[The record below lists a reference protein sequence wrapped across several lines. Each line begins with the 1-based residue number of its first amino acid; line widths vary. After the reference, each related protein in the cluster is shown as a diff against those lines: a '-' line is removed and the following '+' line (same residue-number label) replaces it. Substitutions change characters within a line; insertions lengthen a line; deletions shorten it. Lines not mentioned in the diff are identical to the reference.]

1 MTDTANPTSAPA
13 FVTLEAFAAN
23 RGVSIRTV
31 YRMIERGELQTQT
44 VQGRS
49 MVAIE
54 PGQTVEGATLAARE
68 QATEARRAAE
78 LVARVTQTAI
88 ERADQQAAQAEA
100 RAARAEQVAQ
110 GRGRLALALSAIA
123 VTAVTVTAV
132 TLTQARAA
140 RDIADRADRQA
151 AAAEARAQSAQAAQ
165 ARLEAEAAQ
174 LRGDLAAVT
183 LSRLEPAPGW
193 SVVQADPAR

>member
-1 MTDTANPTSAPA
+1 MTATATAPS
-13 FVTLEAFAAN
+13 FVTLEAFAAH
-23 RGVSIRTV
+23 RGISIRTV

-44 VQGRS
+44 LQGRS

-54 PGQTVEGATLAARE
+54 PGLTVEGATLAARE

-78 LVARVTQTAI
+78 IVAQVTQTAI
-88 ERADQQAAQAEA
+88 ERADLQAAQAEA
-100 RAARAEQVAQ
+100 RATRAEKAVQT
-110 GRGRLALALSAIA
+110 RGRLALALSAIA
-123 VTAVTVTAV
+123 VTAVAVTAV
-132 TLTQARAA
+132 TLTEARAA

-151 AAAEARAQSAQAAQ
+151 AAAEARAQAAQASQ

-183 LSRLEPAPGW
+183 LSRVEPLPGW